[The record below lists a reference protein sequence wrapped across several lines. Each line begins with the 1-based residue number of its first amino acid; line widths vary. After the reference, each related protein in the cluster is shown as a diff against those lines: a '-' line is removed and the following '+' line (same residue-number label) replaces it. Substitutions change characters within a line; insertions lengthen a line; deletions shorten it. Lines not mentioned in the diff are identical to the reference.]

1 MQQST
6 WNPSKCRIC
15 GWFASWKWWIFQ
27 EGSTGCSMHFCSC
40 LEVLNCL
47 TPANLGIDTVLNPL
61 PVVPARGG
69 AEIVLGIYSKTFL
82 IELACAVRQPGPCVR
97 MRACF
102 VRSCC
107 NVVVQEHDLRTTPA
121 QCNAKQTLSS
131 HFTLHSSHF
140 TLALR
145 TRHFVSSQIMWALLT
160 SSQLFSPHPALLTCY
175 LSKFS
180 TVFISSEH

>member
-1 MQQST
+1 MQQAT
-6 WNPSKCRIC
+6 WTSSKCRIC
-15 GWFASWKWWIFQ
+15 GRFASWKWWIFQ

-47 TPANLGIDTVLNPL
+47 TPANMGIDTVLSPL
-61 PVVPARGG
+61 PVVPARIK
-69 AEIVLGIYSKTFL
+69 AEVALEIYSKTFL
-82 IELACAVRQPGPCVR
+82 IYIELACTVRQPGPCVR

-145 TRHFVSSQIMWALLT
+145 TRHFISSQIMWALLT
-160 SSQLFSPHPALLTCY
+160 SSQLFSPHLSSSHM
-175 LSKFS
+175 LSK
-180 TVFISSEH
+180 